1 MTGGAPAILMT
12 MKPPPPTPEALGSA
26 ILRAKATAIAASTA
40 LPPFLRISSA
50 TAVAAGWAEATMASP
65 ETTSPGPTGRPR
77 EQDPAR
83 PARRMAA
90 NARTRVFFIAPHPTR
105 PVERLSRN
113 GVESRPRERE
123 ASMTPS
129 RSLAAAA
136 GAAVLALT
144 LFSPSAASSTAG
156 EGPVFEAPLL
166 LTSAGQSPDV
176 QIAAVLAKRA
186 GIDHTLV
193 KLATAK
199 DLAGVKTLGLVV
211 GASLKGL
218 GAAGI
223 DMAKEKARVQAL
235 LAEAAKKGIPVLFL
249 HLGGDQRRGELT
261 DAMVA
266 AYLPAAKMAVIV
278 KSADADG
285 LFSRISKERAIPL
298 VAVEKTTDA
307 AAVLKGAFKPK
318 T

>member
-1 MTGGAPAILMT
+1 MTL
-12 MKPPPPTPEALGSA
+12 
-26 ILRAKATAIAASTA
+26 
-40 LPPFLRISSA
+40 F
-50 TAVAAGWAEATMASP
+50 
-65 ETTSPGPTGRPR
+65 
-77 EQDPAR
+77 
-83 PARRMAA
+83 
-90 NARTRVFFIAPHPTR
+90 
-105 PVERLSRN
+105 
-113 GVESRPRERE
+113 
-123 ASMTPS
+123 

-136 GAAVLALT
+136 GAAALALA
-144 LFSPSAASSTAG
+144 LFAPPAAASAAG
-156 EGPVFEAPLL
+156 EGPLFEAPLL
-166 LTSAGQSPDV
+166 LTSAGQSPDI

-193 KLATAK
+193 KLAAAK

-223 DMAKEKARVQAL
+223 DTAKEKARVQAL

-278 KSADADG
+278 KSADSDG
-285 LFSRISKERAIPL
+285 LFSKICKERAIPL
-298 VAVEKTTDA
+298 VAVEKTADA
-307 AAVLKGAFKPK
+307 AEVLKGAFKPK
-318 T
+318 A